1 MKVRTSLLLSCTA
14 LLLLGPA
21 PTRAAGPGAETAK
34 ASQPGP
40 ITPQM
45 SLLRCPAPTT
55 IPDLAEQRPRPLF
68 NTTCNTCSDPNC
80 VGQTIGGTC
89 AGGHGGTCMVDHKCS
104 SDTGW
109 ACVCGPF

>member
-1 MKVRTSLLLSCTA
+1 MKLRMSLLLSCTA

-21 PTRAAGPGAETAK
+21 TTRAAGPGAETVA

-40 ITPQM
+40 ITLQV
-45 SLLRCPAPTT
+45 SLLRCAAPTT
-55 IPDLAEQRPRPLF
+55 SPGLATERPQPLI
-68 NTTCNTCSDPNC
+68 NTTCNTCSDPGC
-80 VGQTIGGTC
+80 VGQTWGGTC